1 MRLWA
6 LGLAVTLGLVGCNNS
21 TVDSAPPVLANTE
34 FKLESDNINTSKV
47 LTTLIDIQPP
57 PAFNGNPYDT
67 AGIGWSIQPLV
78 YDYLCDYS
86 PLPEKTFKPSLL
98 ESYEMEGTTLTLKL
112 KDGLKWSDG
121 TALTAEDVITNYY
134 VNVGKSAFWSYATS
148 IEKVDD
154 LTVKVEYVL
163 ESPLLLN
170 IAFTLPIMSPSAVY
184 GEYAQEYKNI
194 ADNYREINEATGSY
208 KMTEDGNTLLADLNN
223 RLLEYK
229 PDATEV
235 AASGPYMIKNV
246 TTSEVMFEKNPHYRM
261 DVAFDTIRGLR
272 AGSAE
277 AFATS
282 VLEEQYTLEN
292 GGLAPDMSEQVD
304 RRYATTMRKIYVPEM
319 SQIGYAFNAGQ
330 YPVSIP
336 EVRKAMVLATDREIL
351 IQIAEP
357 GSFLS
362 DTKNTGLVP
371 SLIDTYA
378 DEKFYDSLTDYSYNP
393 DEAERLLESIGWSR
407 NAQGKWQNENSEVV
421 QIEIA
426 TINSWPTFMLTAE
439 AMSTM
444 LQEFGFDIKYAPMES
459 GTVWSYLNGPD
470 HMVGGVFLAGS
481 GTYAHPWEA
490 YSNLYTSPR
499 IGLPELEPGED
510 RILEAPSTGKEYN
523 ITELVQEL
531 FSAMT
536 EEEIQAATHEF
547 MELSNDLCLF
557 MPLVEKSAPLRV
569 YDTTLS
575 MPEAVAGEIQQSFYY
590 YGNMNMMLAKMI
602 RGEQIY
608 FVE

>member
-1 MRLWA
+1 MKLKKRL
-6 LGLAVTLGLVGCNNS
+6 LAVSLVFMLAGCTSGSTTENN
-21 TVDSAPPVLANTE
+21 APPVLANTD
-34 FKLESDNINTSKV
+34 FHIASDTINTSKV

-57 PAFNGNPYDT
+57 PAFNGNPHDT

-86 PLPEKTFKPSLL
+86 PFPEKTFKPSLL
-98 ESYEMEGTTLTLKL
+98 ESYDMDGTTLTMTLKE
-112 KDGLKWSDG
+112 DLKWSDG
-121 TALTAEDVITNYY
+121 SDLTAEDVITNYY
-134 VNVGKSAFWSYATS
+134 MHVGRSAFWSYATS
-148 IEKVDD
+148 IEQIDD
-154 LTVKVEYVL
+154 LTVKVEYVM

-170 IAFTLPIMSPSAVY
+170 IAFTLPIMSPTSVY
-184 GEYAQEYKNI
+184 GEYAEEYKDI
-194 ADNYREINEATGSY
+194 AYNHRVINEATGSY

-223 RLLEYK
+223 RMLEYK
-229 PDATEV
+229 PDATTV
-235 AASGPYMIKNV
+235 AASGPYMIRNV
-246 TTSEVMFEKNPHYRM
+246 TTSEVMFDKNPYYRM

-282 VLEEQYTLEN
+282 VLEQQYTLEN
-292 GGLAPDMSEQVD
+292 GGLSPDMSEQVD
-304 RRYATTMRKIYVPEM
+304 RRYATTMRKIYVPEL
-319 SQIGYAFNAGQ
+319 SQIGYAFNASK

-362 DTKNTGLVP
+362 DTKNTGLIP
-371 SLIDTYA
+371 SLIESYA
-378 DEKFYDSLTDYSYNP
+378 DKDFYDNLTDYSYNP
-393 DEAERLLESIGWSR
+393 DEATRLLESIGWSR
-407 NAQGKWQNENSEVV
+407 NAQGIWQDETGEAV

-444 LQEFGFDIKYAPMES
+444 LQEFGFNIKYSPMES

-499 IGLPELEPGED
+499 IGLPEVPPGED
-510 RILEAPSTGKEYN
+510 RILVAPSTGKEYN
-523 ITELVQEL
+523 ITKLVQEL

-536 EEEIQAATHEF
+536 QEDIESVTHEF
-547 MELSNDLCLF
+547 MELSNDQIHVLSINCILPLF
-557 MPLVEKSAPLRV
+557 HCVKIH
-569 YDTTLS
+569 THTHTHTF
-575 MPEAVAGEIQQSFYY
+575 VAQPPS
-590 YGNMNMMLAKMI
+590 
-602 RGEQIY
+602 
-608 FVE
+608 